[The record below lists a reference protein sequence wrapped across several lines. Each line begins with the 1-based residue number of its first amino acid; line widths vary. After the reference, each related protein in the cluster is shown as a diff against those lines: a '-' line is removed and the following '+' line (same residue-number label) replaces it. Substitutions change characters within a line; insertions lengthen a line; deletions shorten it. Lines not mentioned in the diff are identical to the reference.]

1 MSYLEVKDNKDL
13 QEVVRSIKAEKDL
26 VTLVSAYE
34 DFLGNFSCKPDRDE
48 FPYPKIGTIIDEEKS
63 VKWNRE
69 EVDRQRTAFETR
81 VEDLNKYKNLIDV
94 NFKEQ
99 LNRLLAKDS
108 YITIAESKKLFDFV
122 YKTDYTRGIR
132 VIVDTYKDMAEMYK
146 RDNNVKF
153 HKTHKVIQLNKE
165 IEIVE
170 ASKDYDYLADKF
182 SSTLGMN
189 DRQAKDRLQQNIIKP
204 IPDTMLDK
212 FLNSEV
218 AIKIY
223 NGKQHD
229 AIMSRLKETGI
240 DLKLEEFGDYD
251 KDYPYY
257 HIDKNVN
264 SSKRSLNA
272 SMDMRHVIESK
283 GIRWCVDFDGL
294 DRIRKNTEEKEKP
307 VNKNKDQYER

>member
-108 YITIAESKKLFDFV
+108 HITIAESKKLFDFV
-122 YKTDYTRGIR
+122 YKTDYTKGIR
-132 VIVDTYKDMAEMYK
+132 VVVNTYKDLAKMYK
-146 RDNNVKF
+146 E
-153 HKTHKVIQLNKE
+153 LLE
-165 IEIVE
+165 I
-170 ASKDYDYLADKF
+170 
-182 SSTLGMN
+182 
-189 DRQAKDRLQQNIIKP
+189 
-204 IPDTMLDK
+204 
-212 FLNSEV
+212 
-218 AIKIY
+218 
-223 NGKQHD
+223 HD
-229 AIMSRLKETGI
+229 
-240 DLKLEEFGDYD
+240 
-251 KDYPYY
+251 
-257 HIDKNVN
+257 
-264 SSKRSLNA
+264 SKRKTVS
-272 SMDMRHVIESK
+272 
-283 GIRWCVDFDGL
+283 
-294 DRIRKNTEEKEKP
+294 
-307 VNKNKDQYER
+307 